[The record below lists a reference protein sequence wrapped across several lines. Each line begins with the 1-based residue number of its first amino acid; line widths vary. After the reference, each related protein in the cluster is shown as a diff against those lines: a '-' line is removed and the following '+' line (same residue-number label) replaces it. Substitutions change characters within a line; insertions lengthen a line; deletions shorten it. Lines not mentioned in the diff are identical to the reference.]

1 MTWQDLLSG
10 PSAMVFADQQGVRM
24 WTSNTL
30 LMKGFP
36 AVPDKRAKVAQE
48 LREKEF
54 AESDHGMQWSKS
66 TCWIA
71 WGSNIVRIF
80 WLPLLDIS
88 QARQI
93 CSRQKWITVTVFA
106 PLTFFTQKSA
116 FETAGVTSGFNNFK
130 PRPRVKCCEMG
141 AKTQCGT
148 AGVSRTRC
156 AAASRDS
163 TWFVLCHSMVLP
175 STLTRFA
182 IVIVSKAITTTTA
195 SPGSSYRSNRLR
207 GTICSKVKHKCVG
220 YAPAWVE
227 FTSVLHTHHDSSQL
241 RSEVLPLAFNL
252 QT

>member
-88 QARQI
+88 QAQQI
-93 CSRQKWITVTVFA
+93 C
-106 PLTFFTQKSA
+106 
-116 FETAGVTSGFNNFK
+116 
-130 PRPRVKCCEMG
+130 
-141 AKTQCGT
+141 
-148 AGVSRTRC
+148 
-156 AAASRDS
+156 
-163 TWFVLCHSMVLP
+163 
-175 STLTRFA
+175 
-182 IVIVSKAITTTTA
+182 
-195 SPGSSYRSNRLR
+195 
-207 GTICSKVKHKCVG
+207 
-220 YAPAWVE
+220 
-227 FTSVLHTHHDSSQL
+227 
-241 RSEVLPLAFNL
+241 
-252 QT
+252 